1 MKSFVRREALCPFYH
16 REEDRRLFCEG
27 PEADIHLQLI
37 FPRRKAF
44 ESYLHRL
51 CCLDWDR
58 CRIAQMLERKYE
70 EREET
75 ESNKSRGEAMK
86 RRKNS

>member
-1 MKSFVRREALCPFYH
+1 MKSFVRREVLCPFYH

-27 PEADIHLQLI
+27 PEADIHLQLN

-44 ESYLHRL
+44 EGYLHRL

-58 CRIAQMLERKYE
+58 CRIAQMLEQKYDE
-70 EREET
+70 QA
-75 ESNKSRGEAMK
+75 ESGKGKRRGESSH
-86 RRKNS
+86 RRKNP